1 MLFQTVPQKIH
12 HLKHLSSGS
21 PTVPTNWFPHLKEST
36 LVKRCTQTKF
46 ITLTHQNHPNG
57 VVGKTL
63 SMFNWVFFLGCSQSL
78 IPMELLRMVSKTK
91 CQLFRRATKTH
102 PCKEACRVLVK
113 PFVSY
118 DSCLVSWPFSP
129 NAQAIIHKTPQYT
142 IVMLQLLQQAIL

>member
-1 MLFQTVPQKIH
+1 MLVPQRFQQFQ
-12 HLKHLSSGS
+12 
-21 PTVPTNWFPHLKEST
+21 FPHLKEST

-57 VVGKTL
+57 VVGKKL
-63 SMFNWVFFLGCSQSL
+63 SMFNWGVCLFVRHFFSYGAFESL
-78 IPMELLRMVSKTK
+78 ERWAFENGFKKKRSA
-91 CQLFRRATKTH
+91 LFRRATKTH

-113 PFVSY
+113 PFVSH
-118 DSCLVSWPFSP
+118 DRWLLSWPFSP